1 MNKELYDEAIR
12 SNILSRKLIEQLMES
27 MNYSS
32 ISFINWT
39 VEVLKIIKTRLE
51 RGDKITDE
59 VSGITYDIKSFR
71 NFVSTNFSSY
81 ITSQVFDAPDKA
93 EKVYFS
99 LEATEDGHQLMCGHF
114 YLSIRKEF
122 YPHTGNLAV
131 RWRGLYGCKPPE

>member
-59 VSGITYDIKSFR
+59 VSGITYDINFPKFCKHQFFFLYYKS
-71 NFVSTNFSSY
+71 
-81 ITSQVFDAPDKA
+81 
-93 EKVYFS
+93 
-99 LEATEDGHQLMCGHF
+99 
-114 YLSIRKEF
+114 
-122 YPHTGNLAV
+122 
-131 RWRGLYGCKPPE
+131 GL

>member
-27 MNYSS
+27 MNYSN

-99 LEATEDGHQLMCGHF
+99 LEATEDGHAYNMVMANSSPF
-114 YLSIRKEF
+114 NNSLS
-122 YPHTGNLAV
+122 LASMSYFTH
-131 RWRGLYGCKPPE
+131 LSFSSAA

>member
-1 MNKELYDEAIR
+1 MNRELYDEAIR

-99 LEATEDGHQLMCGHF
+99 GVKIPSHF
-114 YLSIRKEF
+114 ANNSRIFKVVPFERQTRTCLF
-122 YPHTGNLAV
+122 
-131 RWRGLYGCKPPE
+131 

>member
-1 MNKELYDEAIR
+1 MNRELYDEAIR

-39 VEVLKIIKTRLE
+39 VEVLKIIRTRLE

-71 NFVSTNFSSY
+71 NFVSTNFS
-81 ITSQVFDAPDKA
+81 ITGVHKCSEQEIIKVIIDFFFCLFFFCD
-93 EKVYFS
+93 KVYLFF
-99 LEATEDGHQLMCGHF
+99 LG
-114 YLSIRKEF
+114 K
-122 YPHTGNLAV
+122 
-131 RWRGLYGCKPPE
+131 

>member
-99 LEATEDGHQLMCGHF
+99 LEATEDGHAYNMVMANSSPF
-114 YLSIRKEF
+114 NNSLS
-122 YPHTGNLAV
+122 LASMSYFTH
-131 RWRGLYGCKPPE
+131 LSFSSAA